1 MRAMKKY
8 SLFILLF
15 FNILA
20 GYSQEQQ
27 SQSLKLSREEIEV
40 LFLKNNLQLIA
51 EKFNIDIADAAIV
64 QARLWDNPTL
74 SIEGMNLW
82 STKSQR
88 DEIEDMVTS
97 SFVKNTEFSIELS
110 QLILTANKRGKL
122 IRREKVSKE
131 IARQEFEKILRG
143 LKAELRKSIYETQYL
158 QAYLNILMNQRQS
171 VNQLVESHRK
181 QVLQGNIAKSELLR
195 LQSSLLDLENE
206 INDTQLDLEE
216 QRKTLKILLNID
228 PFTHI
233 EVADDPDTE
242 KNPDNI
248 ILSDLLYI
256 ADESR
261 PDMKQYKLQTQY
273 YQRSLD
279 YEKSQRIPNINISAS
294 YDRYGGVWK
303 DFVGFGVSI
312 DLPFFNRNQGNI
324 KAAKLSIDQS
334 QYLSQQQHSIIRHE
348 ITTAY
353 NSYLHTYNFY
363 KKIENNSLFS
373 ELDGML
379 DVYTKNLQYRN
390 IGMLEY
396 VDFMDTYKSS
406 KQTMLTAK
414 KNVSIQFEELQY
426 TVGTDIK

>member
-1 MRAMKKY
+1 MKKY

-20 GYSQEQQ
+20 GYSQVQQ
-27 SQSLKLSREEIEV
+27 SQSLKLSREEIEA

-51 EKFNIDIADAAIV
+51 EKFNIDIADAAIA

-88 DEIEDMVTS
+88 DEIRDMATS

-143 LKAELRKSIYETQYL
+143 LKAELRKSIYEIQYL

-181 QVLQGNIAKSELLR
+181 QVQQGNIAKSELLR

-228 PFTHI
+228 PLTYI
-233 EVADDPDTE
+233 EVADDPDTV

-303 DFVGFGVSI
+303 DFVGFGISI

-324 KAAKLSIDQS
+324 KAAKLSLDQS
-334 QYLSQQQHSIIRHE
+334 QYLSQQQQSIIRHE
-348 ITTAY
+348 IATAY
-353 NSYLHTYNFY
+353 NSYLHTYSFY
-363 KKIENNSLFS
+363 KKIENNTLFS

-426 TVGTDIK
+426 TVGTEINKP

>member
-1 MRAMKKY
+1 MKKY